1 MKKLLLVTLLSSF
14 MVGCGSDD
22 SSSNAPVI
30 NNTAP
35 TASDTQVDATE
46 NTLMSGTLTKAID
59 ADGDKLTYTLT
70 AQAANGEA
78 NVNPNGTYTYMPN
91 PDFHG
96 EDSFAYS
103 VSDGRGGKITRKAII
118 NVSSVNQAP
127 SASGKRDGIITLES
141 TVVEKKAN
149 ILLNTSD
156 GRLVAVGQNNSG
168 EVILERYDIKGNVDV
183 DFNNGQAIA
192 TGLTNIDSSSITVD
206 KNGAVFIAGE
216 ALSGSKGNLTVVKY
230 SRNGNLDLSFEVKGV
245 NSNIPNSNR
254 PSKGNL
260 NSAITISN
268 EGDIVLV
275 GYRNGVP
282 IITKYN
288 KGGTLNSGFGIQE
301 ITRSLGSPLGLY
313 TIKSLND
320 GTISVVSSNLFYP
333 TIYEWG
339 FGFQYLRF
347 QKDGSTTN
355 AQSQIG
361 GEVSS
366 SSVSITEDGNIYFGG
381 SDNYDL
387 AIQGFDIRG
396 FGLPEYISSVDI
408 DNVKLQGRDI
418 TIDTDGKLLIMGANS
433 YDNSPSDFALA
444 RFNKDG
450 SLDTSFN
457 ASGVNSGKAGVLITD
472 SSYKGLGYD
481 LKVTPIGNI
490 FILAEIKNKLGVNQR
505 AIIGF
510 DKYGNTNSIFGNPMN
525 LQAQKNTDLV
535 LNIVDF
541 GFNDSDGDNFEAVII
556 DKLPKT
562 GVLLLNGAAVSLNQK
577 IKASEIETG
586 KLIFRPTTD
595 TSGKDY
601 ANFTYRVQDDGGTDN
616 GGNDISNPATLVID
630 VI

>member
-1 MKKLLLVTLLSSF
+1 MKKLLLVTLLSSL

-70 AQAANGEA
+70 VQAANGEA

-206 KNGAVFIAGE
+206 KNGAIFIAGE

-230 SRNGNLDLSFEVKGV
+230 SRNGNLDLSFNVDGI
-245 NSNIPNSNR
+245 NSTVFD
-254 PSKGNL
+254 PSLFFGNEIG
-260 NSAITISN
+260 SAITVSSKGKIL
-268 EGDIVLV
+268 LV
-275 GYRNGVP
+275 GYTDNGSV
-282 IITKYN
+282 ITRYN
-288 KGGTLNSGFGIQE
+288 EDGTLDSSFGIKKLNAYSM
-301 ITRSLGSPLGLY
+301 RPY
-313 TIKSLND
+313 TIKSLDD
-320 GTISVVSSNLFYP
+320 GTILVISSPRLSYSGLYGEGLSFKHIRFDESGSLISNSERGESGLRVARVV
-333 TIYEWG
+333 
-339 FGFQYLRF
+339 
-347 QKDGSTTN
+347 
-355 AQSQIG
+355 
-361 GEVSS
+361 
-366 SSVSITEDGNIYFGG
+366 ITDAGNVYFGG
-381 SDNYDL
+381 DFNYGL
-387 AIQGFDIRG
+387 KVRG
-396 FGLPEYISSVDI
+396 WDKNNDYLLPDSLVNISGLQ
-408 DNVKLQGRDI
+408 LQGRDV
-418 TIDTDGKLLIMGANS
+418 TTDDNGKVLIMGSTNN
-433 YDNSPSDFALA
+433 DNSFSDFVLA
-444 RFNKDG
+444 RFNKDS

-457 ASGVNSGKAGVLITD
+457 ASGTNSGKAGVLITD

-481 LKVTPIGNI
+481 LKVTPTGEI

-505 AIIGF
+505 AIISF
-510 DKYGNTNSIFGNPMN
+510 DKDGNTNSLFGNPMN

-535 LNIVDF
+535 LNVVDL

-556 DKLPKT
+556 DKLPET

>member
-230 SRNGNLDLSFEVKGV
+230 SRNGNLDLSFEVKGI
-245 NSNIPNSNR
+245 NSSLFNTSL
-254 PSKGNL
+254 SSEEL
-260 NSAITISN
+260 SSAIDISN
-268 EGDIVLV
+268 EGKILLV
-275 GYRNGVP
+275 GYNSSGS
-282 IITKYN
+282 IITRYN
-288 KGGTLNSGFGIQE
+288 KDGTLDKGFGIRE
-301 ITRSLGSPLGLY
+301 LHRYDIRPY
-313 TIKSLND
+313 IIKAIND
-320 GTISVVSSNLFYP
+320 GTTLVISSRLSYP
-333 TIYEWG
+333 TVYSGGVYG
-339 FGFQYLRF
+339 FKHLRF
-347 QKDGSTTN
+347 NADGS
-355 AQSQIG
+355 SIG
-361 GEVSS
+361 NTERIDSGVSPS
-366 SSVSITEDGNIYFGG
+366 SISITDDGDVYFGG
-381 SDNYDL
+381 SSNFLLKINGWDKNNGYL
-387 AIQGFDIRG
+387 FPNR
-396 FGLPEYISSVDI
+396 SVGI
-408 DNVKLQGRDI
+408 DNLRLQGRDV
-418 TIDTDGKLLIMGANS
+418 TVDSNGKLLIMGATS
-433 YDNSPSDFALA
+433 YDNSPSDFVLA
-444 RFNKDG
+444 RFNKDS
-450 SLDTSFN
+450 SLDASFN
-457 ASGVNSGKAGVLITD
+457 ASGNNSGKAGVLITD
-472 SSYKGLGYD
+472 SPYKGLGYD
-481 LKVTPIGNI
+481 LKVTPTGEI
-490 FILAEIKNKLGVNQR
+490 FILAEIKNKLGANQR
-505 AIIGF
+505 TIISF
-510 DKYGNTNSIFGNPMN
+510 DKDGNTNSIFGNPMS
-525 LQAQKNTDLV
+525 LQTQKNTDLV

-556 DKLPKT
+556 DKLPET